1 VNLRVRKNLAVR
13 VSLLVILAAACT
25 APAKADQPGVY
36 GPELEGFEYPFTVE
50 RFSFPS
56 QS

>member
-1 VNLRVRKNLAVR
+1 LAVR